1 MHSNEQQCD
10 APHNNVQFVRSILFS
25 APNPLLSTLPSPP
38 SPVGLA
44 FLHLPSNP
52 LLRPFKLGRG
62 TGPLPFF
69 PLPHISFSPLSLSL
83 GLCVFSPPSHSSP
96 LELVVRAAFLLSVR
110 SLLLDSH
117 CPLSPSSSLTP
128 SSVVCSLAHPLL
140 YSPCLAQRSG
150 AAARPADHF
159 TCV

>member
-10 APHNNVQFVRSILFS
+10 APHNNVQFVLSILFS
-25 APNPLLSTLPSPP
+25 APNPLLSPPLPSLPSRLSFPP
-38 SPVGLA
+38 SPIK
-44 FLHLPSNP
+44 PSLETLQTREGQWP
-52 LLRPFKLGRG
+52 PHSL
-62 TGPLPFF
+62 
-69 PLPHISFSPLSLSL
+69 PLPHISFSPLSL

-117 CPLSPSSSLTP
+117 CPPLPPSLTP

-150 AAARPADHF
+150 AAVRPADHF